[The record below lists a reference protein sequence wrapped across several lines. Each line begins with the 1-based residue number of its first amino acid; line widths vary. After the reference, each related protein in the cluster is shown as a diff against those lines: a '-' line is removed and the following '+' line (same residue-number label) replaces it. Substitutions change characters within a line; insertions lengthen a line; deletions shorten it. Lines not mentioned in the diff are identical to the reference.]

1 MKPIARWIAVVLP
14 SSIGPRNPNIS
25 LLWTWSE
32 KLSSAA
38 IRAPVKRL
46 YSLLMFSNSR
56 AKGIQDTFYSQTGK
70 TSLAQPKFPLSYRTV
85 DK

>member
-1 MKPIARWIAVVLP
+1 MKPIARWMAVVFPAPL
-14 SSIGPRNPNIS
+14 GPRNPNIS
-25 LLWTWSE
+25 PLWTWSE

-56 AKGIQDTFYSQTGK
+56 AKGIQEHSILRRENEFSATKIPSELQN
-70 TSLAQPKFPLSYRTV
+70 S
-85 DK
+85 